1 MSENINFIN
10 FSIDRLWEG
19 LTFEVVLSA
28 CRYAIAVKLE
38 GVSPAVTV
46 QPTLRGD
53 GTVGSTIELNAGIW
67 SGIPDPT
74 VSVSWLRDGV
84 VIPGATDLGYLTSR
98 DDNGRLIACR
108 VEASNELGSTVFVT
122 EAIQVLYRRP
132 IAPVARFDEVFDQE
146 PGAQTVDTSSYFEG
160 VDLSY
165 SAVGGGATVDQTGVL
180 SIPTDQP
187 LSGVEIAVTAS
198 NPAGSATVVLVAT
211 VEASG
216 APGLPLQ
223 PADAVVSFAGPSI
236 IQIAFAEGRLTIGDR
251 VPAVGSKV
259 FTEGLSPT
267 SELGGSGTLDGV
279 SGRFTGDRNTASSQ
293 LFSAWPVYAETR
305 FSPAF
310 QIIDGDDNRT
320 AADDANEWTVL
331 VDGTP
336 ATVTAVHRKTVPTK
350 TLLTADGR
358 RSERRH
364 TVSLTLAS
372 PLAVGTPVGITP
384 PAVEA
389 TLWQDYMP
397 EVTSEVVHVCH
408 EGYPIDGPKKGY
420 VGLWLGHDNAAAPGA
435 TDGAVSASTSWTL
448 VRKSDGMQ
456 VASGTLA
463 LIKAASSAHIG
474 GVNFNGC
481 DIYEADFSAVSTPG
495 TYCIEVAGVGRSV
508 EFDIA
513 ADAYA
518 SALRLAA
525 RAFFYQRS
533 GCAIDSVH
541 GEGFTRP
548 RNGHPAD
555 GLTVWQSDVK
565 LGSTSEGYGSDSP
578 FPLLN
583 ETPIGSGAA
592 GYGPEIIPENIGGY
606 ADPAGSVVV
615 SDDRII
621 WQDDGFGEVSV
632 GLFSNVTPGKT
643 YRVIIDVTRPV
654 TGGTLAWRFDSGWP
668 ASSSPSQDLA
678 ESENVFTFNT
688 GENTFQKVKFDGQGA
703 EFAINSISVR
713 EVLAEAEDGVENQ
726 NAWGGWHDAGD
737 WDRRIQHA
745 EAVYF
750 MAQIVEAFPAVRGL
764 DLNLPESGSA
774 FADAAVAA
782 KKNAG
787 DAGDGAT
794 VLPDLIHEALWGLS
808 LWRRTQ
814 RADGAILGGV
824 EYSSENI
831 SGSVS
836 WNPVQNTFAYGY
848 EDWAAYKFAMAAA
861 KLGHVIKTVCGDATL
876 GDALIA
882 EAAAA
887 WTWAEAQ
894 RDWTNAT
901 VFAAAPDTVRLD
913 RLRAAPVVYRAAGT
927 ASARTVWESYTSF
940 GASSGTGLPGA
951 GSWIG
956 WHPYDYTFQGLDYYF
971 AGEEGR
977 AVNGTTSSAVH
988 AWASSLSSVAGSPIA
1003 TDYGLRMNDMYQ
1015 WGVGWFRFGPGS
1027 NWMASRHSITAIA
1040 TGSIGTTSRD
1050 AVLSGMWFALGCN
1063 PSNVSL
1069 VKGLGK
1075 RDFGQHMLIDFTY
1088 PGALAVGPAAGDLRW
1103 WENDFIGDSLYPKS
1117 DAAWPSYARIFE
1129 SQGAIVSSE
1138 FAINANMME
1147 WLFACAMA
1155 VQAQQK

>member
-1 MSENINFIN
+1 MSEKLHGINFT
-10 FSIDRLWEG
+10 IDKLWDG
-19 LTFEVVLSA
+19 LTFEMVLSA

-38 GVSPAVTV
+38 GVSPAVTA
-46 QPTLRGD
+46 QPTLHGD

-67 SGIPDPT
+67 SGTPEPT

-108 VEASNELGSTVFVT
+108 VEGSNELGSTVFVT
-122 EAIQVLYRRP
+122 EAIEVLYRRP

-146 PGAQTVDTSSYFEG
+146 PGAQTVDASSYFEG

-236 IQIAFAEGRLTIGDR
+236 IQIAFSEGSLATGDR
-251 VPAVGSKV
+251 VPAVGVRV
-259 FTEGLSPT
+259 FAEGLSPT
-267 SELGGSGTLDGV
+267 SEFGGSGTLDGE
-279 SGRFTGDRNTASSQ
+279 SGRFTGDRNTASPQ

-310 QIIDGDDNRT
+310 RIIDGKDNRS
-320 AADDANEWTVL
+320 AADDAKEWTVL

-350 TLLTADGR
+350 TLVTADGR

-384 PAVEA
+384 PAVEV
-389 TLWQDYMP
+389 TLWQDYVP
-397 EVTSEVVHVCH
+397 EVASEAVHVCH

-420 VGLWLGHDNAAAPGA
+420 VGLWLGHDSAAAPGA
-435 TDGAVSASTSWTL
+435 TDGAVSASTNWTL

-481 DIYEADFSAVSTPG
+481 DIHEADFSAVSTPG
-495 TYCIEVAGVGRSV
+495 TYCLEVAGVGRSV

-518 SALRLAA
+518 SSLRLAA

-533 GCAIDSVH
+533 GCAIDAVH
-541 GEGFTRP
+541 GEEITRP

-565 LGSTSEGYGSDSP
+565 LGATHEGYGAASP

-583 ETPIGSGAA
+583 ATPIGEGAA
-592 GYGPEIIPENIGGY
+592 GYGPEIIPENIDGY
-606 ADPAGSVVV
+606 ADPAGSVAI
-615 SDDRII
+615 SDGRIT
-621 WQDDGFGEVSV
+621 WTDGGFGEVSV
-632 GLFSNVTPGKT
+632 VLFSNVTPGKT
-643 YRVIIDVTRPV
+643 YRVIIDVTRPGAGV
-654 TGGTLAWRFDSGWP
+654 TLAWRFSSGWP
-668 ASSSPSQDLA
+668 TPESPSQELA
-678 ESENVFTFNT
+678 DGENVFTFET
-688 GENTFQKVKFDGQGA
+688 GVDTFQRVKFAGYGA
-703 EFAINSISVR
+703 EFEINSISVQ
-713 EVLAEAEDGVENQ
+713 EIVSASTPGVENP

-737 WDRRIQHA
+737 WDRRIQHC
-745 EAVYF
+745 EAIYF
-750 MAQIVEAFPAVRGL
+750 MAQIIEILPAVRDL
-764 DLNLPESGSA
+764 DLNLPESGKA
-774 FADAAVAA
+774 FAHADVKARRDT
-782 KKNAG
+782 G
-787 DAGDGAT
+787 DTGDGAT

-836 WNPVQNTFAYGY
+836 WNPVQNTFAYDY

-861 KLGHVIKTVCGDATL
+861 KLGHVIKTVCGDDTL
-876 GDALIA
+876 GDALIDEA
-882 EAAAA
+882 EAA
-887 WTWAEAQ
+887 WDWAEDQ
-894 RDWTNAT
+894 RDWTDSG
-901 VFAAAPDTVRLD
+901 VLAAAGDTLKLD
-913 RLRAAPVVYRAAGT
+913 RVRAAPVVYRACGS
-927 ASARTVWESYTSF
+927 ASARAVWESYTSF
-940 GASSGTGLPGA
+940 GAQSGTGLPDA
-951 GSWIG
+951 GTWIG
-956 WHPYDYTFQGLDYYF
+956 WHPYDYTFQGLDYYR
-971 AGEEGR
+971 AGQEGR
-977 AVNGTTSSAVH
+977 AVNSTISFAVI
-988 AWASSLSSVAGSPIA
+988 AWASNLSSVVGTPIA
-1003 TDYGLRMNDMYQ
+1003 TDYGLQMNDMYQ

-1027 NWMASRHSITAIA
+1027 NWMASRHAIHAAA
-1040 TGSIGTTSRD
+1040 TGAISETSRN

-1075 RDFGQHMLIDFTY
+1075 RDFGQHMLIDFVY

-1155 VQAQQK
+1155 VQAQQN